1 SGDLPDDLSLLID
14 RILDFPEQDV
24 EHAMVPRAQVDAVPT
39 DTTVG
44 ELRGLM
50 AAAHTRYPVVDEE
63 GYPVGVV
70 HLVDVLRHDD
80 GEAVADIMRAPL
92 VVAGLMP
99 LPEAL
104 AQMTAERE
112 HLACV
117 IDEYGGF
124 AGVLTVEDLAE
135 EVVGEITD
143 EHDEGPDPGL
153 VAEADRVWRA
163 GGDVHLDEVARTIGH
178 DLPEGDYETLSGLL
192 IAHLGTLAET
202 GEIGRAHV

>member
-1 SGDLPDDLSLLID
+1 
-14 RILDFPEQDV
+14 
-24 EHAMVPRAQVDAVPT
+24 M
-39 DTTVG
+39 
-44 ELRGLM
+44 
-50 AAAHTRYPVVDEE
+50 
-63 GYPVGVV
+63 
-70 HLVDVLRHDD
+70 LRHDD

-104 AQMTAERE
+104 AQMTVERE

-124 AGVLTVEDLAE
+124 AGVLTFEDLA
-135 EVVGEITD
+135 
-143 EHDEGPDPGL
+143 EGPDPGL
-153 VAEADRVWRA
+153 VAEAERVWRA

-202 GEIGRAHV
+202 GETTRVPLPADPADLASEHPQRRFIDLEVLGLARHVPSDLRLQLVEEVDGDTDGPDDERSEA